1 MATMTVMT
9 EQTMGYDVQKI
20 QQIREKVKLVF
31 DWNCPMNDAML
42 LKRYTIDS
50 DGDLV
55 MIVR

>member
-1 MATMTVMT
+1 MAAMTVMT

-20 QQIREKVKLVF
+20 QQIRDKVKQVF
-31 DWNCPMNDAML
+31 DWNCPMNDTML

>member
-20 QQIREKVKLVF
+20 QQIREKVKQVF
-31 DWNCPMNDAML
+31 DWNCSMNDTML
-42 LKRYTIDS
+42 LRRYTIDS

>member
-1 MATMTVMT
+1 MAAMTVMT

-20 QQIREKVKLVF
+20 QQIREKVKQVF
-31 DWNCPMNDAML
+31 DWNCSMNDTML
-42 LKRYTIDS
+42 LRRYTIDS

>member
-1 MATMTVMT
+1 MT

-20 QQIREKVKLVF
+20 QQIREKVKQVF

-42 LKRYTIDS
+42 LRRYTMDS

>member
-1 MATMTVMT
+1 M

-20 QQIREKVKLVF
+20 QQIRDKVKQVF

-42 LKRYTIDS
+42 LKRYTIDR

-55 MIVR
+55 MIV